1 MEPAQPAD
9 RVPAD
14 RTPPDGQ
21 PPVDHPV
28 GGEPPATGP
37 TAPATG
43 EPALVAGEPAPA
55 SGEPAPVAGEPAA
68 AAGEPAP
75 VVGEPASAAGESAPE
90 PAGQPSVARSV
101 PGDAAGGSGGA
112 AGTGER
118 PAPPPRVAAAATK
131 AERSPKDMAIS
142 LLVLLIPIALLL
154 AFYRGFLGGDQ
165 ATTVDPAP
173 AIEQARSA
181 NTFPVSEPQGLGSG
195 WRTVSARYQTVEG
208 GANLRI
214 GYLTPE
220 GRGVQLL
227 QSNVPVE
234 QLLPAELTDQSQP
247 QGPTELAGRTWQRY
261 TARGNQQAL
270 VLLEPTRTVLVVGDA
285 RDNELRDLA
294 GALR

>member
-21 PPVDHPV
+21 PPA
-28 GGEPPATGP
+28 GPPAGTVPGATGP
-37 TAPATG
+37 ATPAAG
-43 EPALVAGEPAPA
+43 EPALVASETAEQP
-55 SGEPAPVAGEPAA
+55 PVDRPT
-68 AAGEPAP
+68 P
-75 VVGEPASAAGESAPE
+75 
-90 PAGQPSVARSV
+90 
-101 PGDAAGGSGGA
+101 PGAGGGAGAGG
-112 AGTGER
+112 R
-118 PAPPPRVAAAATK
+118 PTPPPRATAAK
-131 AERSPKDMAIS
+131 SERSPKDMAIS

-165 ATTVDPAP
+165 ATEIDPAP
-173 AIEQARSA
+173 AIEQAQSA
-181 NTFPVSEPQGLGSG
+181 NSFPVSQPQGLGSD

-208 GANLRI
+208 GANLRL

-227 QSNVPVE
+227 QSSLPAE
-234 QLLPAELTDQSQP
+234 QLLPAELTAESQP
-247 QGPTELAGRTWQRY
+247 QGQTELAGRTWQRY

-270 VLLEPTRTVLVVGDA
+270 VLLEPTRTVLIVGDA
-285 RDNELRDLA
+285 RDNELRELA

>member
-14 RTPPDGQ
+14 RTPPGGQ
-21 PPVDHPV
+21 PPVDQPA
-28 GGEPPATGP
+28 GAEPAATGP
-37 TAPATG
+37 TTPGTG
-43 EPALVAGEPAPA
+43 EPALVAGESSPAA
-55 SGEPAPVAGEPAA
+55 DEPALVAGERAP
-68 AAGEPAP
+68 AAGEPSP
-75 VVGEPASAAGESAPE
+75 DPSPRPSAARPGAA
-90 PAGQPSVARSV
+90 AGG
-101 PGDAAGGSGGA
+101 PGDAT
-112 AGTGER
+112 GTGER
-118 PAPPPRVAAAATK
+118 SAPPPRVAAAATK

-165 ATTVDPAP
+165 ATTVDAAP

-227 QSNVPVE
+227 QSNVPAE
-234 QLLPAELTDQSQP
+234 KLLPAELTDQSQP

-270 VLLEPTRTVLVVGDA
+270 VLLEPARTVLVVGDA
-285 RDNELRDLA
+285 RDNELRELA